1 MIQFE
6 WMIEVNFTIRRKEKV
21 MSLKKNFIY
30 SSILTTSQYLFPLLT
45 YPYVSRVLGVT
56 NIGVVNYVDSLVNYF
71 ILFSMLGMSV
81 IGIREIATANVEKE
95 SLSRAFWGLF
105 ALNGVTTL
113 IALIALI
120 VCIYT
125 IPEFYQYKSLLYI
138 GIIKLVGNFCLID
151 WFYKGVE
158 NFKYI
163 TNRTILI
170 KFLYVISVFVFI
182 HKAEDYNI
190 YFFLTVLTV
199 GINALFNIGYV
210 FNFIEI
216 RDINFNIAKYLK
228 PFVTMGIYQ
237 VLTSMYTSF
246 NVAFL
251 GWTINTTQ
259 VGYYTTATKIFG
271 LILALYG
278 AFTGVMLPRMSSLL
292 SANKRE
298 EFKNYISKSTDFM
311 LILNFPIVILGII
324 FAPQI
329 IRIVSGAGYE
339 GAIIPFQ
346 ITMVLL
352 LLVGYDQ
359 IQIIQVLM
367 PLKNDK
373 AILVNSTIGAI
384 VGILAN
390 LLLVCKYQAIGS
402 TLVLIISEM
411 AVMFTARYFIKRSI
425 NIELPVKAIC
435 MQISYHVP
443 LIVIFVLLKQ
453 IISNQYW
460 SFYIALLVI
469 PIYFFIL
476 QYYIVKNEVIVNV
489 VSLVASYFKKK
500 KQ

>member
-1 MIQFE
+1 
-6 WMIEVNFTIRRKEKV
+6 

-81 IGIREIATANVEKE
+81 IGIREIATANVGKE

-105 ALNGVTTL
+105 TLNGITTL

-138 GIIKLVGNFCLID
+138 GIIKLIGNFCLID

-170 KFLYVISVFVFI
+170 KCLYVISVFVFI
-182 HKAEDYNI
+182 HKPEDYGI
-190 YFFLTVLTV
+190 YFLLTVLTI
-199 GINALFNIGYV
+199 GLNAI
-210 FNFIEI
+210 
-216 RDINFNIAKYLK
+216 FNIAYVFKFINIKYVRVSILRYVK
-228 PFVTMGIYQ
+228 PFISMGIYQ

-251 GWTINTTQ
+251 GWTISTKE
-259 VGYYTTATKIFG
+259 VGYYTTATKIYG

-278 AFTGVMLPRMSSLL
+278 AFTGVMLPRMSNLL
-292 SANKRE
+292 SENRTE
-298 EFKNYISKSTDFM
+298 EFKIYINKSTNLM
-311 LILNFPIVILGII
+311 LVMNIPLI
-324 FAPQI
+324 FFCTVYAPQI
-329 IRIVSGAGYE
+329 IDLISGKGYE
-339 GAIIPFQ
+339 GAVIPFQ
-346 ITMVLL
+346 ITMILL

-367 PLKNDK
+367 PLKADK
-373 AILVNSTIGAI
+373 AILTNSCIGAV

-390 LLLVCKYQAIGS
+390 ILLVPYFFCIGS
-402 TLVLIISEM
+402 AMVLVVSEL
-411 AVMFTARYFIKRSI
+411 AVLLSARYFIMKKVKISFPYRNFCQQVLCHIPLLFLLIIIQKMVFSI
-425 NIELPVKAIC
+425 Y
-435 MQISYHVP
+435 IS
-443 LIVIFVLLKQ
+443 F
-453 IISNQYW
+453 IIS
-460 SFYIALLVI
+460 ICIVG
-469 PIYFFIL
+469 IYVFIL
-476 QYYIVKNEVIVNV
+476 QYVILKNELILNV
-489 VSLVASYFKKK
+489 VNKIIKSLKWNI
-500 KQ
+500 

>member
-1 MIQFE
+1 
-6 WMIEVNFTIRRKEKV
+6 
-21 MSLKKNFIY
+21 MSVKKNFIY

-56 NIGVVNYVDSLVNYF
+56 NIGTVNYVDSLINYF

-81 IGIREIATANVEKE
+81 IGIREIASANE
-95 SLSRAFWGLF
+95 SKDRLSSAFWGLF
-105 ALNGVTTL
+105 TLNGFTTL

-120 VCIYT
+120 VCIYA
-125 IPEFYQYKSLLYI
+125 IPEFYRYRRLLYI

-151 WFYKGVE
+151 WFYKGIE

-182 HKAEDYNI
+182 HKPEDYGV
-190 YFFLTVLTV
+190 YFLLTVLTI
-199 GINALFNIGYV
+199 GLNALFNITYV
-210 FNFIEI
+210 FKFVSLKNV
-216 RDINFNIAKYLK
+216 NIAILQYVK
-228 PFVTMGIYQ
+228 PFITMGIYQ

-292 SANKRE
+292 SEQKIA

-311 LILNFPIVILGII
+311 LMLNMPVVIFGLV
-324 FAPQI
+324 FASQI
-329 IRIVSGAGYE
+329 IRVVAGCGYE

-346 ITMVLL
+346 ITMILM

-359 IQIIQVLM
+359 IQIIQILM

-373 AILVNSTIGAI
+373 AILLNSTFGAI
-384 VGILAN
+384 VGVLAN
-390 LLLVCKYQAIGS
+390 FLLVYKFKAIGS
-402 TLVLIISEM
+402 TLVLIMSEI
-411 AVMFTARYFIKRSI
+411 AVMISARYFIKRNV
-425 NIELPVKAIC
+425 NIEFPRKAFIKHFICNLPLLILLLLLK
-435 MQISYHVP
+435 
-443 LIVIFVLLKQ
+443 LIVHSYFLP
-453 IISNQYW
+453 
-460 SFYIALLVI
+460 FYIALVI
-469 PIYFFIL
+469 TPVYLFIL
-476 QYYIVKNEVIVNV
+476 QYYIIKNKIIVNIVNLV
-489 VSLVASYFKKK
+489 VFRFKNRLK
-500 KQ
+500 